1 MSLPGRAETVSRATS
16 RWWNARAIVSNIK
29 RIRTDANA
37 PVPHGSSCETI
48 TADDVSLRLLFSTFH
63 RFHALLRGGIQYMR
77 VHTEPIT
84 TSTKLTNICRSSA
97 ARLSSGFFRF
107 LLRKGGGI
115 ICLDVELLQN
125 TRTSFFF
132 HTTRLHLISLS
143 NLFFCLKLNG

>member
-1 MSLPGRAETVSRATS
+1 
-16 RWWNARAIVSNIK
+16 
-29 RIRTDANA
+29 
-37 PVPHGSSCETI
+37 
-48 TADDVSLRLLFSTFH
+48 
-63 RFHALLRGGIQYMR
+63 MR